1 MSLID
6 TLKHDHQAIFSM
18 LDESRALGVS
28 TEEGRE
34 KLRQVHNMVLA
45 HLHKEDLKLYPALQ
59 KKAETRELGDTY
71 SSEMRSISSEV
82 FQFFESLEKGSSGLD
97 FARQMGRVISHLR
110 QRMTRE
116 EVRLY
121 PAFEQYCE

>member
-1 MSLID
+1 MSLIE
-6 TLKHDHQAIFSM
+6 TLKHDHKEIFRL

-28 TEEGRE
+28 TEEGRK
-34 KLRQVHNMVLA
+34 KLRLVRGMVLA
-45 HLHKEDLKLYPALQ
+45 HLQREDTMLYPALHSHEQ
-59 KKAETRELGDTY
+59 TRELGETY
-71 SSEMRSISSEV
+71 AAEMRAISGEV
-82 FQFFESLEKGSSGLD
+82 LQFFDSLEKGVSGLD

-121 PAFEQYCE
+121 PAYQQYCE